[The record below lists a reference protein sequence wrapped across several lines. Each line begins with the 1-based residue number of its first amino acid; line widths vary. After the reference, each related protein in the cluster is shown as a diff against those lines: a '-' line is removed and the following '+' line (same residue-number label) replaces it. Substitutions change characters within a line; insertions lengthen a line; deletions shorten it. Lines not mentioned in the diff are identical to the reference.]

1 LEGCSFLKRKW
12 RGSRIIGGGGV
23 RRSEGRRKCGWD
35 VLYERRFYFQLKIK
49 TKEGWTLLRH
59 WEGWGRIRSVTAY
72 LKFSKKK
79 KCEELPDILRF
90 ETHMKALSI

>member
-1 LEGCSFLKRKW
+1 M
-12 RGSRIIGGGGV
+12 
-23 RRSEGRRKCGWD
+23 
-35 VLYERRFYFQLKIK
+35 
-49 TKEGWTLLRH
+49 LRH

-79 KCEELPDILRF
+79 KKSEELPDILRLRF

>member
-1 LEGCSFLKRKW
+1 M
-12 RGSRIIGGGGV
+12 
-23 RRSEGRRKCGWD
+23 
-35 VLYERRFYFQLKIK
+35 
-49 TKEGWTLLRH
+49 LRH

-79 KCEELPDILRF
+79 KSEELPDILRLRF